1 MNDSNCLTRDYIK
14 REIFPIIHK
23 ELNDFLDHEK
33 INKEGNEL
41 ILPLKEKIDKESLQ
55 TKSVELRKILKNFIE
70 QNTEIQNIVKKNF
83 AKRLG
88 LSENE
93 IDISPWVPMVPRI
106 NVPLDH
112 IPNSKKKIA
121 GALGWHQDT
130 GSWYNLDLKKNIKNF
145 IENNYWKRIT
155 YTLWVSLCDCNSQNG
170 LELIENSD
178 KYGLQNVREKAAG
191 IFGNRYY
198 FQESIISKKVNKL
211 NKTYFIPKA
220 GGCIHFNSLVF
231 HRTMINLSNEI
242 RCSFEYRFTLKKAE
256 YANLISNKI
265 LLKRFLLQNVP
276 ILFKLIFLPKIL
288 IQKILK

>member
-93 IDISPWVPMVPRI
+93 IEYIAPGTFTGLPR
-106 NVPLDH
+106 LESLYL
-112 IPNSKKKIA
+112 NSNQLRI
-121 GALGWHQDT
+121 L
-130 GSWYNLDLKKNIKNF
+130 NL
-145 IENNYWKRIT
+145 
-155 YTLWVSLCDCNSQNG
+155 
-170 LELIENSD
+170 
-178 KYGLQNVREKAAG
+178 
-191 IFGNRYY
+191 
-198 FQESIISKKVNKL
+198 
-211 NKTYFIPKA
+211 
-220 GGCIHFNSLVF
+220 
-231 HRTMINLSNEI
+231 
-242 RCSFEYRFTLKKAE
+242 
-256 YANLISNKI
+256 
-265 LLKRFLLQNVP
+265 
-276 ILFKLIFLPKIL
+276 LFAFPSAST
-288 IQKILK
+288 